1 MKFNLIIIIACLIF
15 FISSCSSISKNE
27 ISEQKLKLNIQTN
40 SINKERIIEILLKD
54 KINFD
59 VNFTNNNSYF
69 LEDDL
74 LNSDLNFF
82 CNSLLQDERKIIE
95 KTLFRDKKDLNKKI
109 LIIYSKKF
117 DDLVLTLKEK
127 YPYEEYFILDSN
139 DYETQIQKILNVD
152 KSSIK
157 NKKLS
162 KLDTKIQISHTPRVR
177 NDILSIYFITDYNTG
192 KTVVPIF
199 KSYALN
205 INYYSSSEIFHDATD
220 FKKLVDFEGTFI
232 PITKKVLENLN
243 NSQQTTIK
251 SEIEKT
257 LVKDF
262 LTIEKIRQN
271 SLFRN
276 RIKPDTGN
284 LSIEKNS
291 CVARDLNFWKVTS

>member
-1 MKFNLIIIIACLIF
+1 MKFYLAIIIACLMF

-27 ISEQKLKLNIQTN
+27 ISKQKLKLNIQTN

-69 LEDDL
+69 LEDDV
-74 LNSDLNFF
+74 LNSNLNFF
-82 CNSLLQDERKIIE
+82 CNSLLQDEREVIE
-95 KTLFRDKKDLNKKI
+95 KTLFKDKKDLNKKI
-109 LIIYSKKF
+109 LIIYTKKF
-117 DDLVLTLKEK
+117 DDLVLTLKK
-127 YPYEEYFILDSN
+127 RYPYEEYFILDTK
-139 DYETQIQKILNVD
+139 DYETQIQKILNID
-152 KSSIK
+152 KSIIK
-157 NKKLS
+157 NKRLS
-162 KLDTKIQISHTPRVR
+162 TLDTKIQISHTPRVR

-220 FKKLVDFEGTFI
+220 IKKLVDFEGTFI

-243 NSQQTTIK
+243 NTQLTTIK

-271 SLFRN
+271 SLFKN
-276 RIKPDTGN
+276 RIKPDSGN

-291 CVARDLNFWKVTS
+291 CVARDLSFWKITS

>member
-1 MKFNLIIIIACLIF
+1 MKFYLAIIIACLMF

-27 ISEQKLKLNIQTN
+27 ISKQKLKLNIQAN

-69 LEDDL
+69 LEDDV
-74 LNSDLNFF
+74 LNSNLNFF
-82 CNSLLQDERKIIE
+82 CNSLLQDEREVIE
-95 KTLFRDKKDLNKKI
+95 KTLFKDKKALNKKI
-109 LIIYSKKF
+109 LIIYTKKF
-117 DDLVLTLKEK
+117 DDLVLTLKK
-127 YPYEEYFILDSN
+127 RYPYEEYFILDTR
-139 DYETQIQKILNVD
+139 DYETQIQKILNID
-152 KSSIK
+152 KSIIK
-157 NKKLS
+157 NKRLS
-162 KLDTKIQISHTPRVR
+162 TLDTKIQISHTPRVR
-177 NDILSIYFITDYNTG
+177 NDILSIYFVTDYNTG

-220 FKKLVDFEGTFI
+220 IKKLVDFEGTFI

-243 NSQQTTIK
+243 KTQLTTIK

-271 SLFRN
+271 SLFEN
-276 RIKPDTGN
+276 RVKPDSGN

-291 CVARDLNFWKVTS
+291 CVDRDLSFWKITS

>member
-1 MKFNLIIIIACLIF
+1 MKFYLAIIIACLIF

-27 ISEQKLKLNIQTN
+27 ISKQKLKLNIQTN

-69 LEDDL
+69 LEDDV
-74 LNSDLNFF
+74 LNSNLNFF
-82 CNSLLQDERKIIE
+82 CNSLLQDEREVIE
-95 KTLFRDKKDLNKKI
+95 KTLFKDKKDLNKKI
-109 LIIYSKKF
+109 LIIYTKKF
-117 DDLVLTLKEK
+117 DDLVLTLKK
-127 YPYEEYFILDSN
+127 RYPYEEYFILDTK
-139 DYETQIQKILNVD
+139 DYETQIQKILNID
-152 KSSIK
+152 KSIIK
-157 NKKLS
+157 NKRLS
-162 KLDTKIQISHTPRVR
+162 TLDTKIQISHTPRVR

-220 FKKLVDFEGTFI
+220 IKKLVDFEGTFI

-243 NSQQTTIK
+243 NTQLTTIK

-271 SLFRN
+271 SLFKN
-276 RIKPDTGN
+276 RIKPDSGN

-291 CVARDLNFWKVTS
+291 CVARDLSFWKITS

>member
-1 MKFNLIIIIACLIF
+1 MKFYLAIIIACLIF

-27 ISEQKLKLNIQTN
+27 ISKQKLKLNIQAN

-69 LEDDL
+69 LEDDV
-74 LNSDLNFF
+74 LNSNLNFF
-82 CNSLLQDERKIIE
+82 CNSLLQDEREVIE
-95 KTLFRDKKDLNKKI
+95 KTLFKDKKDLNKKI
-109 LIIYSKKF
+109 LIIYTKKF
-117 DDLVLTLKEK
+117 DDLVLTLKK
-127 YPYEEYFILDSN
+127 RYPYEEYFILDTR
-139 DYETQIQKILNVD
+139 DYETQIQKILNID
-152 KSSIK
+152 KSIIK
-157 NKKLS
+157 NKRLS
-162 KLDTKIQISHTPRVR
+162 TLDTKIQISHTPRVR

-220 FKKLVDFEGTFI
+220 IKKLVDFEGTFI

-243 NSQQTTIK
+243 KTQLTTIK

-271 SLFRN
+271 SLFKN
-276 RIKPDTGN
+276 RIKPDSGN

-291 CVARDLNFWKVTS
+291 CVARDLSFWKITS

>member
-1 MKFNLIIIIACLIF
+1 MKFYLAIIIACLIF

-27 ISEQKLKLNIQTN
+27 ISKQKLKLNIQTN

-59 VNFTNNNSYF
+59 VNFTNNNSFF
-69 LEDDL
+69 LEDDV
-74 LNSDLNFF
+74 LNSNLNFF
-82 CNSLLQDERKIIE
+82 CNSLLQDEREVIE
-95 KTLFRDKKDLNKKI
+95 KTLFKDKKDLSKKI
-109 LIIYSKKF
+109 LIIYTKKF
-117 DDLVLTLKEK
+117 DDLVLNLKK
-127 YPYEEYFILDSN
+127 RYPYEEYFILDTK
-139 DYETQIQKILNVD
+139 DYETQIQKILNID
-152 KSSIK
+152 KSIIK
-157 NKKLS
+157 NKRLS

-220 FKKLVDFEGTFI
+220 IKKLVDFEGTFI

-243 NSQQTTIK
+243 NTQLTTIK

-271 SLFRN
+271 SLFKN
-276 RIKPDTGN
+276 RIKPDSGN

-291 CVARDLNFWKVTS
+291 CVARDLNFWKITS

>member
-69 LEDDL
+69 LEDDV
-74 LNSDLNFF
+74 LNSNLNFF
-82 CNSLLQDERKIIE
+82 CNSLLQDEREVIE
-95 KTLFRDKKDLNKKI
+95 KTLFKDKKDLNKKI
-109 LIIYSKKF
+109 LIIYTKKF
-117 DDLVLTLKEK
+117 DDLVLTLKK
-127 YPYEEYFILDSN
+127 RYPYEEYFILDTR
-139 DYETQIQKILNVD
+139 DYETQIQKILNID
-152 KSSIK
+152 KSIIK
-157 NKKLS
+157 NKRLS
-162 KLDTKIQISHTPRVR
+162 TLDTKIQISHTPRVR

-220 FKKLVDFEGTFI
+220 IKKLVDFEGTFI

-243 NSQQTTIK
+243 NTQLTTIK

-271 SLFRN
+271 SLFKN
-276 RIKPDTGN
+276 RIKPDSGN

-291 CVARDLNFWKVTS
+291 CVARDLSFWKITS

>member
-1 MKFNLIIIIACLIF
+1 MKFYLAIIIACLIF

-27 ISEQKLKLNIQTN
+27 ISKQKLKLNIQAN

-69 LEDDL
+69 LEDDV
-74 LNSDLNFF
+74 LNSNLNFF
-82 CNSLLQDERKIIE
+82 CNSLLQDEREVIE
-95 KTLFRDKKDLNKKI
+95 KTLFKDKKDLNKKI
-109 LIIYSKKF
+109 LIIYTKKF
-117 DDLVLTLKEK
+117 DDLVLTLKK
-127 YPYEEYFILDSN
+127 RYPYEEYFILDTK
-139 DYETQIQKILNVD
+139 DYETQIQKILNID
-152 KSSIK
+152 KSIIK
-157 NKKLS
+157 NKRLS
-162 KLDTKIQISHTPRVR
+162 TLDTKIQISHTPRVR

-220 FKKLVDFEGTFI
+220 IKKLVDFEGTFI

-243 NSQQTTIK
+243 NTQLTTIK

-271 SLFRN
+271 SLFKN
-276 RIKPDTGN
+276 RIKPDSGN

-291 CVARDLNFWKVTS
+291 CVARDLSFWKITS

>member
-1 MKFNLIIIIACLIF
+1 MKFYLAIIIACLMF

-27 ISEQKLKLNIQTN
+27 ISKQKLKLNIQTN

-69 LEDDL
+69 LEDDV
-74 LNSDLNFF
+74 LNSNLNFF
-82 CNSLLQDERKIIE
+82 CNSLLQDEREVIE
-95 KTLFRDKKDLNKKI
+95 KTLFKDKKALNKKI
-109 LIIYSKKF
+109 LIIYTKKF
-117 DDLVLTLKEK
+117 DDLVLTLKK
-127 YPYEEYFILDSN
+127 RYPYEEYFILDTK
-139 DYETQIQKILNVD
+139 DYETQIQKILNID
-152 KSSIK
+152 KSIIK
-157 NKKLS
+157 NKRLS
-162 KLDTKIQISHTPRVR
+162 TLDTKIQISHTPRVR
-177 NDILSIYFITDYNTG
+177 NDILSIYFVTDYNTG

-220 FKKLVDFEGTFI
+220 IKKLVDFEGTFI

-243 NSQQTTIK
+243 KTQLTTIK

-271 SLFRN
+271 SLFEN
-276 RIKPDTGN
+276 RVKPDSGN

-291 CVARDLNFWKVTS
+291 CVARDLNFWKITS

>member
-1 MKFNLIIIIACLIF
+1 MKFYLAIIIACLMF

-27 ISEQKLKLNIQTN
+27 ISKQKLKLNIQTN

-69 LEDDL
+69 LEDDV
-74 LNSDLNFF
+74 LNSNLNFF
-82 CNSLLQDERKIIE
+82 CNSLLQDEREVIE
-95 KTLFRDKKDLNKKI
+95 KTLFKDKKALNKKI
-109 LIIYSKKF
+109 LIIYTKKF
-117 DDLVLTLKEK
+117 DDLVLTLKK
-127 YPYEEYFILDSN
+127 RYPYEEYFILDTK
-139 DYETQIQKILNVD
+139 DYETQIQKILNID
-152 KSSIK
+152 KSIIK
-157 NKKLS
+157 NKRLS
-162 KLDTKIQISHTPRVR
+162 TLDTKIQISHTPRVR
-177 NDILSIYFITDYNTG
+177 NDILSIYFVTDYNTG

-220 FKKLVDFEGTFI
+220 IKKLVDFEGTFI

-243 NSQQTTIK
+243 KTQLTTIK

-271 SLFRN
+271 SLFEN
-276 RIKPDTGN
+276 RVKPDSGN

-291 CVARDLNFWKVTS
+291 CVARDLSFWKITS

>member
-1 MKFNLIIIIACLIF
+1 MKFYLAIIIACLIF

-27 ISEQKLKLNIQTN
+27 ISKQKLKLNIQTN

-69 LEDDL
+69 LEDDV
-74 LNSDLNFF
+74 LNSNLNFF
-82 CNSLLQDERKIIE
+82 CNSLLQDEREVIE
-95 KTLFRDKKDLNKKI
+95 KTLFKDKKDLNKKI
-109 LIIYSKKF
+109 LIIYTKKF
-117 DDLVLTLKEK
+117 DDLVLTLKK
-127 YPYEEYFILDSN
+127 RYPYEEYFILDTR
-139 DYETQIQKILNVD
+139 DYETQIQKILNID
-152 KSSIK
+152 KSIIK
-157 NKKLS
+157 NKRLS
-162 KLDTKIQISHTPRVR
+162 TLDTKIQISHTPRVR

-220 FKKLVDFEGTFI
+220 IKKLVDFEGTFI

-243 NSQQTTIK
+243 NTQLTTIK

-271 SLFRN
+271 SLFKN
-276 RIKPDTGN
+276 RIKPDSGN

-291 CVARDLNFWKVTS
+291 CVARDLSFWKITS

>member
-74 LNSDLNFF
+74 LNSNLNFF
-82 CNSLLQDERKIIE
+82 CNSLLQDEREIIE
-95 KTLFRDKKDLNKKI
+95 KTLFRDKKDFNKKI

-157 NKKLS
+157 NKRLS

-205 INYYSSSEIFHDATD
+205 ISYYSSSEIFHDATD

-276 RIKPDTGN
+276 RIKPDSGN